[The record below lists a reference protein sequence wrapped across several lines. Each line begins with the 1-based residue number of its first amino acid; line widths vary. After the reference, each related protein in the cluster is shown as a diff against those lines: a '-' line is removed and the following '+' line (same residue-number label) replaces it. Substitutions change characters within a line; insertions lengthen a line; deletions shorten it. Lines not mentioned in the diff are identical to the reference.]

1 MIHVAVRKD
10 VDFVDLGRRW
20 CDLEA
25 RSSCSFF
32 LSWTWTGC
40 LIEERFPNPVLVE
53 ATEDGRTVALALF
66 NRTRRWGLPVLWLHE
81 SGSPTLD
88 CPWIEQNGVLAE
100 MGREA
105 ELTRLC
111 LRAVLR
117 GGHVMLSGIDATTHA
132 AVRDL
137 AGIVRVLRVQASPYA
152 DLAGLRATA
161 TSHLASRT
169 ANTRQQLARSMRWY
183 AAEAGGTAGGT
194 AGGAASEPMV
204 EQAATV
210 GAAWAMLNSL
220 AELHQARWVGRGAA
234 GSFAQPFFR
243 RFHRALIERGMGRG
257 EIALQRIS
265 FGEMIVGYL
274 YNIRFRNQVLAYQ
287 SGFLYRQDASA
298 ARPGLVAHAVAI
310 RAAMQH
316 NIDIYDFL
324 AGDDRYKLSL
334 SDAERPLWWLEAGPA
349 WSPALRLRQ
358 WAGLLKTV
366 WRRTAK
372 WRGSLQCG
380 W

>member
-1 MIHVAVRKD
+1 VIRVAVRKD
-10 VDFVDLGRRW
+10 VDFAELGRRW
-20 CDLEA
+20 RDLEA

-81 SGSPTLD
+81 SGSPALD

-100 MGREA
+100 AGREA

-117 GGHVMLSGIDATTHA
+117 NGHVVLSGIDATTHA
-132 AVRDL
+132 AVQDL

-152 DLAGLRATA
+152 DLAGLRATG
-161 TSHLASRT
+161 TSYLASRS

-183 AAEAGGTAGGT
+183 AAEADGA
-194 AGGAASEPMV
+194 AGGAASKPTV
-204 EQAATV
+204 ESAASV
-210 GAAWAMLNSL
+210 GVAWAMLDSL
-220 AELHQARWVGRGAA
+220 AELHQARWVSRGAA

-243 RFHRALIERGMGRG
+243 RFHFALIERGIGRG
-257 EIALQRIS
+257 EVALQKVS
-265 FGEMIVGYL
+265 FGGIIVGYL
-274 YNIRFRNQVLAYQ
+274 YNFRFRNKMIAYQ
-287 SGFLYRQDASA
+287 SGFYYRKDAPA
-298 ARPGLVAHAVAI
+298 ARPGLVAHEAAI
-310 RAAMQH
+310 RDAMDLG
-316 NIDIYDFL
+316 IDIYDFL

-334 SDAERPLWWLEAGPA
+334 SDAEHRLWWVEAGPA

-358 WAGLLKTV
+358 WAVWLKAV
-366 WRRTAK
+366 WGRGAK
-372 WRGSLQCG
+372 CRDSLQG
-380 W
+380 R